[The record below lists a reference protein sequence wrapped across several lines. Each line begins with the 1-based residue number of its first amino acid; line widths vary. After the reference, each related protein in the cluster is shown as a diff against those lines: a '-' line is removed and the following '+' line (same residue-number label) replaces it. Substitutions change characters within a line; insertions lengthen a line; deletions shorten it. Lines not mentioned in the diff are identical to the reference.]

1 MRIATCNIWNHALA
15 WERRLEG
22 LAAELV
28 ALDADVVALQEAPLE
43 AGVGEPLLEH
53 LRRATGY
60 PHVVHRACPPE
71 PDEDERPE
79 GLAVLSRLPI
89 RSVHTNW
96 EGGRATQNSW
106 AMRAV
111 LEWGRLRS
119 GSRARISTTAL
130 RAVARR
136 RSCRSSTT
144 RSGESRASTRS
155 SAATSTTIRTRP
167 LGATS
172 KAVPSSRARARPG
185 ATSPSWGTRRSPSS
199 PRPRSGSGGAT
210 PACTCLRRWV
220 STPASIASTYLRK
233 GGASDDFTVE
243 RAGLLGN
250 EPRTSDGFTPSDHY
264 GVFVDLERVM
274 RSRATG

>member
-79 GLAVLSRLPI
+79 GLAVLSRLSI

-111 LEWGRLRS
+111 LEWGASTLGLTSAHLDYRTARS
-119 GSRARISTTAL
+119 REAAIVSIVDDTIGREPSEYEILCGDFNDHPDAALGSYLEGGAELEGSRTAWRDL
-130 RAVARR
+130 AVVGHAKVA
-136 RSCRSSTT
+136 
-144 RSGESRASTRS
+144 ELAP
-155 SAATSTTIRTRP
+155 TTI
-167 LGATS
+167 GF
-172 KAVPSSRARARPG
+172 
-185 ATSPSWGTRRSPSS
+185 RRGN
-199 PRPRSGSGGAT
+199 PRLHVLAAEGLYAHFDR
-210 PACTCLRRWV
+210 
-220 STPASIASTYLRK
+220 IYLRK

-243 RAGLLGN
+243 RAGLLGT